1 MSVRATAAHL
11 VGAVVDGG
19 QSLNAILPA
28 ALLALADQERALTQE
43 LCYGVLRFYPR
54 LEHIAAG
61 LLHKALKRKDR
72 DVHQLILVGLYQ
84 LIYLKMPAH
93 AAVAETVA
101 AARALGKDWAANLVN
116 ALLRSFQRAPDQY
129 LTRADADLTARWAHP
144 HWWIT
149 GLQSEW
155 PDHWQDIVAANNQ
168 RPPMTLRVNTQRVSR
183 DSYQSTLQDAGLVAQ
198 PHAYAPS
205 ALTLEQPVDV
215 ARLPGFAAGQVSVQ
229 DAAAQLAAGLLDLA
243 PDQRVLDACAAPGG
257 KSAHLLESVPRLRL
271 LALDSEAQR
280 LTRLHDT
287 LRRLELQAEVCIGDA
302 GAPRDWWDGE
312 LFDRILLDA
321 PCSGS
326 GVIRRHPD
334 IKLLRTPTDI
344 AALARL
350 QRHLLDALWP
360 LLAPGGILLY
370 ATCSVLPEEN
380 RRNVAAF
387 LADHEDAGEHRIE
400 AAWGHEQPP
409 GRQILPGESGMDGFY
424 YARLVKH

>member
-1 MSVRATAAHL
+1 MSARATAAHL

-19 QSLNAILPA
+19 QSLNAVLPA
-28 ALLALADQERALTQE
+28 ALLALADQDRALTQE

-54 LEHIAAG
+54 LERIAAG

-168 RPPMTLRVNTQRVSR
+168 RPPMTLRVNTQRVTR
-183 DSYQSTLQDAGLVAQ
+183 DSYQAALQDSGLVAQ
-198 PHAYAPS
+198 PHTYAPS

-243 PDQRVLDACAAPGG
+243 PGQRVLDACAAPGG
-257 KSAHLLESVPRLRL
+257 KSAHLLEWVPQLRL
-271 LALDSEAQR
+271 LALDSDAQR

-287 LRRLELQAEVCIGDA
+287 LRRLELQAEVRVGDA
-302 GAPRDWWDGE
+302 GAPGHWWDGE
-312 LFDRILLDA
+312 PFDRILLDA

-400 AAWGHEQPP
+400 AVWGHEQAP